1 MTVEEKA
8 KWFDAALRFCLNGKI
23 HLVLKSYINGVE
35 KWAIVD
41 TANNTVLNSNLEWEP
56 EPPLAKRDESYLI
69 RTRFGFE
76 DAVAM
81 YSQYKMFAPEA
92 EAATT

>member
-8 KWFDAALRFCLNGKI
+8 KWFDAALKFALKGKV
-23 HLVLKSYINGVE
+23 HLVLKSFKGGVE

-41 TANNTVLNSNLEWEP
+41 TSNNTVLNSNMEWEP
-56 EPPLAKRDESYLI
+56 EPPLAKRDESFMI
-69 RTRFGFE
+69 RARFSFE

-81 YSQYKMFAPEA
+81 YSQYQMFAE
-92 EAATT
+92 ESTAA

>member
-8 KWFDAALRFCLNGKI
+8 KWFDAAIRFSLKSKI
-23 HLVLKSYINGVE
+23 HLVLKSYKNGVE

-41 TANNTVLNSNLEWEP
+41 TSNNTVLNSNMEWEP
-56 EPPLAKRDESYLI
+56 EPPAAKRDDSFLI
-69 RTRFGFE
+69 RSRFSFD

-81 YSQYKMFAPEA
+81 YSQYRMFAE
-92 EAATT
+92 ESNAA